1 MADKT
6 YRLINMPNT
15 TTADYATCLTAAGG
29 DVVKALVKLS
39 DVVLLPNAKNEEGP
53 TQVEMVI
60 CSHISTLVHAR
71 VASLVTDGA
80 DFELTVDEAI
90 GLELVTDGFAEE
102 IV

>member
-29 DVVKALVKLS
+29 DVVKALVKMA
-39 DVVLLPNAKNEEGP
+39 DIVLLPNIHNAENP
-53 TQVEMVI
+53 TQVEMI
-60 CSHISTLVHAR
+60 LCSHLSTLVHGWN
-71 VASLVTDGA
+71 ASLVVNGL
-80 DFELTVDEAI
+80 DFELTVDETI
-90 GLELVTDGFAEE
+90 GDEIVTDGFAEE